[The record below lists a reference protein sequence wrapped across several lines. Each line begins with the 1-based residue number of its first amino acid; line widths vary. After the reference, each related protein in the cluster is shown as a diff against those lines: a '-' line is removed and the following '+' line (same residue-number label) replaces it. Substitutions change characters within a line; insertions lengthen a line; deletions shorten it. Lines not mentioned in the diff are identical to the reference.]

1 MPPVIRESDE
11 DEGYSEMETSSVA
24 GLRDEEEGERLNS
37 LRNYA
42 DDQDSDLSDLSDAE
56 TAAHGAGLDDFDED
70 GSSDVNNTAAGLE
83 EDEDDDDDEELA
95 SDDEDNRVV
104 DPDDMDDDLE
114 LPEEEPEVAP
124 HKPPRRAAAV
134 KAAASQATPARET
147 RKRKLTFY
155 EEDEEDFEDE
165 EDEEEEYEA
174 VPKRLGKQR
183 KAPERRV
190 QPTDIDEDL
199 ILTDE
204 EAEYNP
210 HANPDLSKMTERQRA
225 RYLEEVDSNSK
236 KFVEL
241 DDNYSKNK
249 KTKLKRKETEEQA
262 ALRKAENAR
271 KRLDYKNKQLEE
283 EKRDTL
289 NKLLKRRANKTREVD
304 PKEGAVDVAKLV
316 LKGRR
321 PMMQHPALMRWVL
334 RKEGQVL
341 GIPE

>member
-1 MPPVIRESDE
+1 MPPVVRESDE
-11 DEGYSEMETSSVA
+11 DEGFSEMETSSVA
-24 GLRDEEEGERLNS
+24 GFRDEEEGERLNNIN
-37 LRNYA
+37 NYA

-56 TAAHGAGLDDFDED
+56 TAANGAVLEDFDED
-70 GSSDVNNTAAGLE
+70 GSSDVNDTVAGLE
-83 EDEDDDDDEELA
+83 DEEDEEDELA
-95 SDDEDNRVV
+95 SDEDDNVVV
-104 DPDDMDDDLE
+104 DTEDMDDDLE
-114 LPEEEPEVAP
+114 LPEEEPEEAP

-134 KAAASQATPARET
+134 KAAATQATPARET

-165 EDEEEEYEA
+165 EDDEDEYESI
-174 VPKRLGKQR
+174 PKRLVKQR
-183 KAPERRV
+183 KVPERKV

-210 HANPDLSKMTERQRA
+210 HVNPDLSKMTERQRA

-241 DDNYSKNK
+241 DDTYNKGK
-249 KTKLKRKETEEQA
+249 KTKPKRSETEEQA

-289 NKLLKRRANKTREVD
+289 NKLLKRRANKTREAD
-304 PKEGAVDVAKLV
+304 PKEGPIDVTKLV
-316 LKGRR
+316 LKLRR

-334 RKEGQVL
+334 LKEGQVL
-341 GIPE
+341 GVPE